1 MCERRSPARRC
12 ARQSRSPAGAQPLFD
27 LQKVADGV
35 YAALATPRS
44 PINCNAAVV
53 VLDDAVLVVD
63 THSRPSSAKALI
75 AQIRTITDKPV
86 RFAVNTHFHWD
97 HAQGNH
103 AYPVAFPKQVA
114 IVASEATRENLR
126 TLGGARL
133 KDQLANTPGQIAAL
147 EAQLAKATDAAA
159 QARLKDEIAQQKDYL
174 AEIKSLELTL
184 PDLTFDKSLIIHR
197 GDRRIVLLFL
207 GRGHTDGDI
216 VAWLPKERVIATGDL
231 LHGWMP
237 YMGDSYPPEWV
248 ATLDALGKLEF
259 DHIIGGHGTVKPR
272 AHLTFFRN
280 YLADLIAA
288 VRTARDRGETLDQAK
303 GLGVRRPEAEVR
315 RRHGWPVRRARSAT
329 TSKRSTATST
339 RRSTDDR
346 NENTMRCAHRSFT
359 LLLGL
364 AALLSVL
371 AFVVPLAAQ
380 SGAGGTLVFIGTYAS
395 PASKGI
401 YVSRLDPATGAL
413 SAPTLAAE
421 IRNPSFLAATAD
433 GRFLYAVSE
442 VDAVAGTPGGAVA
455 GYAIDKAAGTLK
467 ALNSQSTVGGGP
479 AHVSVA
485 GKHGVRR
492 QLRRRQHRRLSDGG
506 RRHAEAGV
514 VVRAAQGLER
524 GSEPAEGAARARRH
538 ARSVGEVP
546 LRSRPRP
553 RSGARSIASTPRP
566 GRSRR
571 RRRRSPRSRRP
582 APAHGTSR
590 SPATAS
596 TPT

>member
-1 MCERRSPARRC
+1 MMRVREALAGAALC
-12 ARQSRSPAGAQPLFD
+12 AAIAVPAGAQPLFD
-27 LQKVADGV
+27 LQKLADGV

-97 HAQGNH
+97 HAQGNQ

-147 EAQLAKATDAAA
+147 EAQLAKATEAAV

-197 GDRRIVLLFL
+197 GERRIVLLFL

-259 DHIIGGHGTVKPR
+259 DQIIGGHGTVKPR
-272 AHLTFFRN
+272 AHLAFFRN

-303 GLGVRRPEAEVR
+303 VSV
-315 RRHGWPVRRARSAT
+315 S
-329 TSKRSTATST
+329 
-339 RRSTDDR
+339 
-346 NENTMRCAHRSFT
+346 
-359 LLLGL
+359 
-364 AALLSVL
+364 AALK
-371 AFVVPLAAQ
+371 PTYD
-380 SGAGGTLVFIGTYAS
+380 AGM
-395 PASKGI
+395 KGEF
-401 YVSRLDPATGAL
+401 A
-413 SAPTLAAE
+413 
-421 IRNPSFLAATAD
+421 
-433 GRFLYAVSE
+433 
-442 VDAVAGTPGGAVA
+442 GAVGDNIEKVYRDLDA
-455 GYAIDKAAGTLK
+455 KKY
-467 ALNSQSTVGGGP
+467 
-479 AHVSVA
+479 
-485 GKHGVRR
+485 
-492 QLRRRQHRRLSDGG
+492 
-506 RRHAEAGV
+506 
-514 VVRAAQGLER
+514 
-524 GSEPAEGAARARRH
+524 
-538 ARSVGEVP
+538 
-546 LRSRPRP
+546 
-553 RSGARSIASTPRP
+553 
-566 GRSRR
+566 
-571 RRRRSPRSRRP
+571 
-582 APAHGTSR
+582 
-590 SPATAS
+590 
-596 TPT
+596 